1 MFKVVIFFLL
11 PIISFAQLKDLKGV
25 VISNSDIVLESANI
39 IAKPLQ
45 NKSSIKFAITDNKG
59 RYHLMLDHNIDYEII
74 VSYIGFID
82 KVLILKADS
91 DITNY
96 KFTLEPNGEKLKEII
111 IKHEYKAIEIKKDT
125 LTYNVKSF
133 ANGNERKMKEILEK
147 LPGVEVDKDG
157 GVTVQGKKV
166 TQMLIEGKSFFGGG
180 SKLAVENI
188 PADALE
194 KIEVIDN
201 FNEVGFL
208 KKVSDNED
216 LAINV
221 KLKEDKK
228 KFIFG
233 DIEGGTGIGID
244 ESNLIH
250 AGLFYYA
257 PKLNVSFIG
266 DINNIG
272 RSTFTT
278 ADFRRFTSGSTNYI
292 SRRKTANNLYSL
304 TKNNSDV
311 VENKSQF
318 EALNISYDL
327 SPKFNITVFSIFSK
341 IRNKTKNIIQ
351 NEYLENQTQTFEDK
365 KEEGY
370 NLSKQNLTNLKL
382 QYTPNSNQKLIYN
395 TQFQSAGNDSNSTV
409 NSVVNDSSNV
419 FSEINQ
425 ENIKSF
431 KQYLD
436 WHKSFNLNHI
446 QTLVFNQSYED
457 DKPKNKWL
465 TDQPFFN
472 VLIPLQEDQ
481 DYIVEQLKR
490 LKTNTI
496 DAVFKHYWIINS
508 HNHFYINFGNT
519 FENSYFE
526 TSEKQL
532 LSNNLINDFS
542 DADFNNKTKYLYN
555 DIYTGLEYKF
565 KIGKWTNKPSLYHHW
580 YSVQT
585 NQLSGNY
592 GFSRKMFQPQWNSEF
607 EFNDSEKLVF
617 NYKLEANFPE
627 VQSISNGYTL
637 QKYNLVYKGNELLK
651 NGKFHSISL
660 FYNKMN
666 VYKGLFWNAFFN
678 YTKRTEIIRN
688 QVVIEGIN
696 QYNSPV
702 LSRDPENSILFNGSI
717 SKKIYRFELRLNT
730 NLNWLSYY
738 QTLNNEKTLNNR
750 NNQIIALTF
759 KTIYKNWP
767 NFSLGYEKGYSHFSG
782 LTSSTYES
790 DALKS
795 NLEAVVFKSWIYKID
810 YNNLRNTNSN
820 KQSDFYEITNTSL
833 RYQKNNNPFGFEL
846 ICNNLFNVQRKNS
859 FMFSDYVISQQSIYI
874 MPRVLMFSINY
885 KI

>member
-1 MFKVVIFFLL
+1 MLFFLL

-25 VISNSDIVLESANI
+25 VTSNSDIVLESANV
-39 IAKPLQ
+39 IAKPLR
-45 NKSSIKFAITDNKG
+45 NKATIKFAITDNKG
-59 RYHLMLDHNIDYEII
+59 RYHLILDNNTDYEIV

-82 KVLILKADS
+82 KILILKSDS
-91 DITNY
+91 NIATY
-96 KFTLEPNGEKLKEII
+96 KFTLEPNGEKLKEIV

-157 GVTVQGKKV
+157 VITVQGKKV
-166 TQMLIEGKSFFGGG
+166 TQMLVEGKSFFGGG

-188 PADALE
+188 PAAALE
-194 KIEVIDN
+194 KIEVIDH

-208 KKVSDNED
+208 KKVSDSED

-233 DIEGGTGIGID
+233 DIEGGLGIGID
-244 ESNLIH
+244 KSNLLH

-266 DINNIG
+266 DVNNIG
-272 RSTFTT
+272 RSTFTS
-278 ADFRRFTSGSTNYI
+278 ADFRRFTNGSSNYI
-292 SRRKTANNLYSL
+292 SKRKPANDLYSL

-318 EALNISYDL
+318 EAVNISYDF
-327 SPKFNITVFSIFSK
+327 SPKFNVTMFSIFSK
-341 IRNKTKNIIQ
+341 IWSNTKNIIQ
-351 NEYLENQTQTFEDK
+351 NEYLENQTQTFENK
-365 KEEGY
+365 TEERY
-370 NLSKQNLTNLKL
+370 NSTDQNLTNLKL
-382 QYTPNSNQKLIYN
+382 QYVPNSNQKWLYN
-395 TQFQSAGNDSNSTV
+395 AQFQSAGNDSKSII
-409 NSVVNDSSNV
+409 NSVVNSDSSI

-425 ENIKSF
+425 GNTKSF
-431 KQYLD
+431 KQYLE
-436 WHKSFNLNHI
+436 WHKNINSHHI
-446 QTLVFNQSYED
+446 QTVALNHFYED
-457 DKPKNKWL
+457 NCPKNQWL

-472 VLIPLQEDQ
+472 GLIPIQEDQ
-481 DYIVEQLKR
+481 DYILQQLKR

-496 DAVFKHYWIINS
+496 DTAFKHYWIINN

-519 FENSYFE
+519 FEDSYFE

-542 DADFNNKTKYLYN
+542 KADFNNKTKYLYN

-565 KIGKWTNKPSLYHHW
+565 KIGKWTNKAGVYHHW

-592 GFSRKMFQPQWNSEF
+592 GFSRKMFQPQWTSEF
-607 EFNDSEKLVF
+607 EFHDSEKLVF
-617 NYKLEANFPE
+617 NYKLEANLPD

-637 QKYNLVYKGNELLK
+637 QKYNLVYKGNELLE
-651 NGKFHSISL
+651 NGKFHSINL

-666 VYKGLFWNAFFN
+666 VYRGLFWNGFFN
-678 YTKRTEIIRN
+678 YTKRTETIRN
-688 QVVIEGIN
+688 KVIIDGIN

-702 LSRDPENSILFNGSI
+702 LSTDPENTILFNGSI
-717 SKKIYRFELRLNT
+717 GKKIYRFELRLNA

-738 QTLNNEKTLNNR
+738 QTLNNEKTLNDR
-750 NNQIIALTF
+750 NNQIFALTF

-767 NFSLGYEKGYSHFSG
+767 NFTFGYEKGYSHFSG
-782 LTSSTYES
+782 LTSSSYES
-790 DALKS
+790 DAFKS
-795 NLEAVVFKSWIYKID
+795 NLEIVFFKSWIYKVD
-810 YNNLRNTNSN
+810 YENLRNSNSN
-820 KQSDFYEITNTSL
+820 QQSDFYEITNTSL
-833 RYQKNNNPFGFEL
+833 RYQKKNSPFGFEL
-846 ICNNLFNVQRKNS
+846 ICNNLFNIQRKS
-859 FMFSDYVISQQSIYI
+859 SYMFSDYIISQQFIYI
-874 MPRVLMFSINY
+874 MPRVLLFSINY
-885 KI
+885 KL